1 MAPMSQGPRRTCC
14 EGFTRGQLLGAAAA
28 GAGLPTIE
36 GGMPIPAGT
45 GLSRRSFL
53 FAAAGLTLSVY
64 GAGRLGVREF
74 EEGIARA
81 AEAPPG
87 RVLVSIFMPGGVDA
101 MSLLAPVGDP
111 GYARLRPK
119 LALAA
124 GSGPAFS
131 QDPRL
136 MWHPSAAGLA
146 RLHGEGKVSVLPA
159 VGYPN
164 PDQSHFTSRH
174 YWEVGAL
181 DAGAQVGWLG
191 RYLDRSGSPD
201 NPLQGLSL
209 NSNLSPALATA
220 VQPVATLESPSAF
233 TFSTSGV
240 EEPVQAAMLGA
251 IGGLGALSAPASDAD
266 LTGARR
272 VVAAAGKLRGQLAP
286 FVTPDGSPAYS
297 TPPPYPQNSTFAS
310 RLAGLAALLAA
321 GLPLHVVSVEAGDAD
336 FDTHADQTANLG
348 PRLQVVMDSL
358 LAFQRDLEAR
368 GLADRVLVSLWS
380 EFGRRPEENDSG
392 TDHGAAGAAFVIG
405 TRAAGQMVGEFPGM
419 GALDENQNLIAT
431 SDFRALYCALLEQW
445 LGQDASAVMP
455 DAAGLTRPAVVR

>member
-1 MAPMSQGPRRTCC
+1 MSQSQRKTCC

-28 GAGLPTIE
+28 RAGAGLPKIE
-36 GGMPIPAGT
+36 REMPIPAGT
-45 GLSRRSFL
+45 GLTRRSLL

-64 GAGRLGVREF
+64 GADMLGVRQL

-111 GYARLRPK
+111 AYARLRPNLG
-119 LALAA
+119 LAP
-124 GSGPAFS
+124 GSGPAFT
-131 QDPRL
+131 QDTRL
-136 MWHPSAAGLA
+136 MWHPAATGLA
-146 RLHGEGKVSVLPA
+146 SLHGEGKVTVLPA
-159 VGYPN
+159 VGYPS

-191 RYLDRSGSPD
+191 RYLDRSGSID

-209 NSNLSPALATA
+209 SGNLSPALATA
-220 VQPVATLESPSAF
+220 EQPVAALESPSAF

-240 EEPVQAAMLGA
+240 DEPVQAAMLRA
-251 IGGLGALSAPASDAD
+251 VDGLGAIHAPASEAD
-266 LTGARR
+266 LAGARR

-286 FVTPDGSPAYS
+286 FVTADGSPAYA
-297 TPPPYPQNSTFAS
+297 TPPPYPQSSTFAT

-321 GLPLHVVSVEAGDAD
+321 GLPLRIVTVEAGDAD
-336 FDTHADQTANLG
+336 FDTHADQKANFG
-348 PRLQVVMDSL
+348 PRMQVVMDSI

-368 GLADRVLVSLWS
+368 GLADRVLINLWS

-392 TDHGAAGAAFVIG
+392 TDHGAAGAAFVVG
-405 TRAAGQMVGEFPGM
+405 THAAGQMVGEFPGM
-419 GALDENQNLIAT
+419 SALDESENLIAT
-431 SDFRALYCALLEQW
+431 SDFRGLYCGLLEQW
-445 LGQDASAVMP
+445 LGQDASAVIP
-455 DAAGLTRPAVVR
+455 DAAGLARPAVVR

>member
-1 MAPMSQGPRRTCC
+1 
-14 EGFTRGQLLGAAAA
+14 
-28 GAGLPTIE
+28 
-36 GGMPIPAGT
+36 MPIPAGT

-64 GAGRLGVREF
+64 GAGRFGVREF

-81 AEAPPG
+81 AEGPPG

-111 GYARLRPK
+111 EYARLRPK
-119 LALAA
+119 LALAP

-131 QDPRL
+131 QDGRL
-136 MWHPSAAGLA
+136 MWHPGAAGLA
-146 RLHGEGKVSVLPA
+146 TLHREGKVSVLPA
-159 VGYPN
+159 VGYPS
-164 PDQSHFTSRH
+164 PDESHFTSRH

-181 DAGAQVGWLG
+181 DAGAQLGWLG
-191 RYLDRSGSPD
+191 RYLDGSGSAD

-209 NSNLSPALATA
+209 NGNLSPALATA
-220 VQPVATLESPSAF
+220 TQPVAALESPSAF

-240 EEPVQAAMLGA
+240 DEPVQAAMLGA
-251 IGGLGALSAPASDAD
+251 IGGLGALRTSASEPD
-266 LTGARR
+266 LAGARR

-286 FVTPDGSPAYS
+286 FVTAGGSPAYA

-310 RLAGLAALLAA
+310 RLAGLATLLAA
-321 GLPLHVVSVEAGDAD
+321 GLPLHVVTVEAGDAD
-336 FDTHADQTANLG
+336 FDTHAEQKANLG
-348 PRLQVVMDSL
+348 PRLQVVMDSI

-368 GLADRVLVSLWS
+368 GLADRVLINLWS
-380 EFGRRPEENDSG
+380 EFGRRPVENDSG

-405 TRAAGQMVGEFPGM
+405 TRAAGQMVSEFPGM
-419 GALDENQNLIAT
+419 SALDENQNLIAT

-445 LGQDASAVMP
+445 LGEDASRVIP
-455 DAAGLTRPAVVR
+455 DAAGLARPRVAR

>member
-1 MAPMSQGPRRTCC
+1 MSNRPQRTCC

-28 GAGLPTIE
+28 RAGAGLPKIE
-36 GGMPIPAGT
+36 RGMPTPAGT

-53 FAAAGLTLSVY
+53 FAAAGLPLSVY
-64 GAGRLGVREF
+64 GAGRLGVRQL

-81 AEAPPG
+81 ATAAPG

-101 MSLLAPVGDP
+101 MSLLAPIGDP
-111 GYARLRPK
+111 DYARLRPK
-119 LALAA
+119 LALAP

-131 QDPRL
+131 EDGRL
-136 MWHPSAAGLA
+136 MWHPAATGLA
-146 RLHGEGKVSVLPA
+146 SLHGEGKVSVLPA
-159 VGYPN
+159 VGYPS

-191 RYLDRSGSPD
+191 RYLDRSGSAD

-209 NSNLSPALATA
+209 NGNLSPALATA
-220 VQPVATLESPSAF
+220 VQPVAALASPSAF
-233 TFSTSGV
+233 AFSTSGV
-240 EEPVQAAMLGA
+240 DEPVQAAMLNA
-251 IGGLGALSAPASDAD
+251 IGGLGALRAPTSEPD
-266 LTGARR
+266 LAGARR

-286 FVTPDGSPAYS
+286 FVTADGSPAYA

-321 GLPLHVVSVEAGDAD
+321 GLPLHVVTVEAGDAD
-336 FDTHADQTANLG
+336 FDTHAEQKANLG
-348 PRLQVVMDSL
+348 PRLQVVMDSV

-368 GLADRVLVSLWS
+368 GLADRVLINLWS

-405 TRAAGQMVGEFPGM
+405 THAAGRMVGEFPGM
-419 GALDENQNLIAT
+419 SALDENQNLIAT
-431 SDFRALYCALLEQW
+431 ADFRAVYCALLEQW
-445 LGQDASAVMP
+445 LGEDASRVIP
-455 DAAGLTRPAVVR
+455 NAASLPRPGVVR

>member
-1 MAPMSQGPRRTCC
+1 MSAPRRTCC

-28 GAGLPTIE
+28 RAGAGLPRIE
-36 GGMPIPAGT
+36 RGMPVPAGT

-53 FAAAGLTLSVY
+53 FAAAGFSLSVY
-64 GAGRLGVREF
+64 GAGRLGAREL

-81 AEAPPG
+81 AEGPPG

-111 GYARLRPK
+111 DYVRLRPK
-119 LALAA
+119 LHLAA

-136 MWHPSAAGLA
+136 MWHPAAASLA
-146 RLHGEGKVSVLPA
+146 ALHSEGKVSVLPA
-159 VGYPN
+159 IGYPS

-174 YWEVGAL
+174 YWEVGAT
-181 DAGAQVGWLG
+181 DASVQVGWLG
-191 RYLDRSGSPD
+191 RYLDRNGTAD

-209 NSNLSPALATA
+209 NGNLSPALATA
-220 VQPVATLESPSAF
+220 EQPVAALESPSAY

-240 EEPVQAAMLGA
+240 EEPVQGAMLRA
-251 IGGLGALSAPASDAD
+251 LGGLGALRTPAAEAD
-266 LTGARR
+266 LAGARR
-272 VVAAAGKLRGQLAP
+272 VVAAAGRLRGELAP
-286 FVTPDGSPAYS
+286 FVTPDGQPAYG
-297 TPPPYPQNSTFAS
+297 TPPPYPQSSTFAS

-321 GLPLHVVSVEAGDAD
+321 GLPLRVVTVEAGDAD
-336 FDTHADQTANLG
+336 FDTHADQGANLG
-348 PRLQVVMDSL
+348 PRLQVVMDAI

-368 GLADRVLVSLWS
+368 SLADRVLIHLWS

-392 TDHGAAGAAFVIG
+392 TDHGAAGASFVIG
-405 TRAAGQMVGEFPGM
+405 SHAAGQMVGEFPGM

-445 LGQDASAVMP
+445 LGQDAAAVIP
-455 DAAGLTRPAVVR
+455 DAGGLARPTVVR

>member
-1 MAPMSQGPRRTCC
+1 MTHEPRRTCC
-14 EGFTRGQLLGAAAA
+14 EGFTRGQLLSAAAARA
-28 GAGLPTIE
+28 GAGLPRIE
-36 GGMPIPAGT
+36 RGMPIPAGT

-111 GYARLRPK
+111 DYRRLRPK
-119 LALAA
+119 LALAS
-124 GSGPAFS
+124 GSGPAFPE
-131 QDPRL
+131 DGRL
-136 MWHPSAAGLA
+136 MWNPAAAGLA
-146 RLHGEGKVSVLPA
+146 ALHREGKVSVLPA
-159 VGYPN
+159 VGYPT

-191 RYLDRSGSPD
+191 RYLDRSGTAD

-209 NSNLSPALATA
+209 NGNLSPALATA
-220 VQPVATLESPSAF
+220 AQPVAALDSPSSF

-251 IGGLGALSAPASDAD
+251 IDRLGGLRAPAAEAD
-266 LTGARR
+266 LAGARR
-272 VVAAAGKLRGQLAP
+272 VFAAAGKLRGQLAP
-286 FVTPDGSPAYS
+286 FVTADGRPAYA
-297 TPPPYPQNSTFAS
+297 TPPPYPQESGFAS

-321 GLPLHVVSVEAGDAD
+321 GLPLRVVTVEAGDSD
-336 FDTHADQTANLG
+336 FDTHADQKTNFG
-348 PRLQVVMDSL
+348 PRLQVVMDSIF
-358 LAFQRDLEAR
+358 AFQRDLEAR
-368 GLADRVLVSLWS
+368 GLADRVLIDLWS
-380 EFGRRPEENDSG
+380 
-392 TDHGAAGAAFVIG
+392 
-405 TRAAGQMVGEFPGM
+405 
-419 GALDENQNLIAT
+419 
-431 SDFRALYCALLEQW
+431 
-445 LGQDASAVMP
+445 
-455 DAAGLTRPAVVR
+455 